1 MNKNLF
7 VLGAGNMAES
17 IVAAL
22 LEDKV
27 FEPYNV
33 TVYDI
38 SEARMDHMI
47 ETYGVIAAP
56 KHIAFNDSE
65 ANRTGVAMFMT
76 EQKAREGELRAE
88 QACFEDAGAL
98 GAMTAYNRVGIYTSN
113 AHPTMLKNIVR
124 GEWGFKGLMS
134 EDFIMDASYVTLKEA
149 VINGVT
155 MSCNTGEN
163 TMEAVSNK

>member
-47 ETYGVIAAP
+47 RTYGVIAALDP
-56 KHIAFNDSE
+56 AAGLADADVMLLAVRPQDLPQVRWIKD
-65 ANRTGVAMFMT
+65 
-76 EQKAREGELRAE
+76 AE
-88 QACFEDAGAL
+88 KKTDL
-98 GAMTAYNRVGIYTSN
+98 
-113 AHPTMLKNIVR
+113 LIV
-124 GEWGFKGLMS
+124 S
-134 EDFIMDASYVTLKEA
+134 IVCS
-149 VINGVT
+149 
-155 MSCNTGEN
+155 
-163 TMEAVSNK
+163 